1 MSMLNKRHESVL
13 RQIRVDLR
21 YVNKAQNEFLE
32 HLESVKGIN
41 TPKNTLNVPMWLLL
55 GLHSELSEVLNA
67 SKLHK
72 FWYKSEINRTH
83 LIEELGDFLSHMGNL
98 ANFLEID
105 LVTEIPEIE
114 ITAAEVTFNK
124 LAYRI
129 TTLNWSKRHAR
140 NTLLNQ
146 IIPNFVELLYSFD
159 FSLTELKETYHK
171 KMQHNYTRF
180 N

>member
-1 MSMLNKRHESVL
+1 MKNKV
-13 RQIRVDLR
+13 IDFR
-21 YVNKAQNEFLE
+21 YANIEQKAFLE
-32 HLESVKGIN
+32 HLENVNN
-41 TPKNTLNVPMWLLL
+41 TKYPNETLNVPMWLILA
-55 GLHSELSEVLNA
+55 LHSELSEVLNA

-72 FWYKSEINRTH
+72 FWDKSEINRAH

>member
-1 MSMLNKRHESVL
+1 MKNKV
-13 RQIRVDLR
+13 IDFR
-21 YVNKAQNEFLE
+21 YANRGQKAFLE
-32 HLESVKGIN
+32 HLESASDTKYPN
-41 TPKNTLNVPMWLLL
+41 ETLNVPMWLILA
-55 GLHSELSEVLNA
+55 LHSELSEVLNA

-72 FWYKSEINRTH
+72 FWDKSEVNRAH
-83 LIEELGDFLSHMGNL
+83 LIEALSDLLSHMANL

-105 LVTEIPEIE
+105 LVTEIQDMQV
-114 ITAAEVTFNK
+114 TASETIFNQ
-124 LAYRI
+124 LYYRI